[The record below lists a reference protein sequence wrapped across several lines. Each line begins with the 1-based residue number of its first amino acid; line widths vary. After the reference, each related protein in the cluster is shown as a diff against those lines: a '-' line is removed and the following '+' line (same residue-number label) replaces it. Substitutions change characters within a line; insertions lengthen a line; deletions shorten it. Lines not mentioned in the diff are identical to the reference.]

1 MHDRIIELLVQKL
14 TFALSEV
21 DSRTRE
27 TVLAE
32 WSLVN
37 PSPQCPFV
45 GVLMNRIHLALIAGC
60 KERESIAKQIIKT
73 TLKPFQM
80 HLTNEIARLIMVR
93 VNALLP
99 EDNLLSLIEKTP
111 DVYVRSNAPETK
123 FHLDTYSLELS
134 LITTSIVNITRHS
147 VANIQIIIEEILLLE
162 AIAKPKKTVWWKRFV
177 EMIWK
182 FILITG
188 KWMLGILSAV
198 IVAAIIYFMGI
209 K

>member
-1 MHDRIIELLVQKL
+1 MQDRIIELLVQKL
-14 TFALSEV
+14 TSAISEV
-21 DSRTRE
+21 DSSTRE

-45 GVLMNRIHLALIAGC
+45 GALMNRIHLALVAGC
-60 KERESIAKQIIKT
+60 RERESIAKHIINS

-80 HLTNEIARLIMVR
+80 HLTNEIAKLIMVK

-99 EDNLLSLIEKTP
+99 EDNLLSLVEKTP

-123 FHLDTYSLELS
+123 FHQYTYSLELS
-134 LITTSIVNITRHS
+134 SITISVVNITRHS

-162 AIAKPKKTVWWKRFV
+162 AIAKPKKTVWWKRFSQ
-177 EMIWK
+177 MIWK

-188 KWMLGILSAV
+188 KWILGILSAV
-198 IVAAIIYFMGI
+198 IVAGIIYYLGI